1 MVFAKNNKHNYN
13 GLMTKS
19 IKKKKTKKLKQGY
32 FFISLGLVAMAVL
45 VVGAFTFVNRVNVEA
60 RKDRIVAIYDSLKLG
75 DEYQLTNSDVF
86 GDKRVYEWDSSRTY
100 SSSKEYVR
108 GANVDVTIADLKK
121 SIEAAGFH
129 YFDEP
134 YPGSWS
140 YQYHFKSDKN
150 EYIRLSV
157 VSKPKWDAG
166 RNEILMNRENPTTY
180 AFHSLD
186 SNAGPSNVTIKVN
199 LDDNNE

>member
-1 MVFAKNNKHNYN
+1 
-13 GLMTKS
+13 MTKS
-19 IKKKKTKKLKQGY
+19 TKKSKVKKQKQGY
-32 FFISLGLVAMAVL
+32 LYIAIGLVAMVVL
-45 VVGAFTFVNRVNVEA
+45 AFGAYSFYTRANIES
-60 RKDRIVAIYDSLKLG
+60 RKDRIVAIYDSLKLS
-75 DEYQLTNSDVF
+75 DEYQQVDSDVF
-86 GDKRVYEWDSSRTY
+86 GEKRVYEWDTGRTY
-100 SSSKEYVR
+100 SSSKEYER

-186 SNAGPSNVTIKVN
+186 SNAGPSSVTIKVN

>member
-1 MVFAKNNKHNYN
+1 MGLLVFGAYSYLQHAN
-13 GLMTKS
+13 
-19 IKKKKTKKLKQGY
+19 
-32 FFISLGLVAMAVL
+32 
-45 VVGAFTFVNRVNVEA
+45 VVS

-75 DEYQLTNSDVF
+75 DEYQMVDSNVF
-86 GDKRVYEWDSSRTY
+86 GEKKVYEWDAGRTY
-100 SSSKEYVR
+100 SSSKEYEV
-108 GANVDVTIADLKK
+108 GANVDVVIADLKK

-134 YPGSWS
+134 YPGSWM

-157 VSKPKWDAG
+157 HSKPKWDAS
-166 RNEILMNRENPTTY
+166 RDDALMKRDFSDALFNMDP
-180 AFHSLD
+180 
-186 SNAGPSNVTIKVN
+186 NAGPSSVTIKVN